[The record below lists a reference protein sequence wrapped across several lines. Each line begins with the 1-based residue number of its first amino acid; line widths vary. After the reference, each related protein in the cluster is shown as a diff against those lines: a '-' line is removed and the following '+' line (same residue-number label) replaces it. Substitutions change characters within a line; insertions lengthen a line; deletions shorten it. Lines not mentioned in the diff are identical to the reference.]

1 MHSEH
6 FIFTRIVR
14 FFLVICLVG
23 LVWFSLSNADQV
35 ALRWVMVGE
44 WVVPMMLV
52 ILSSVAFGWLMGV
65 LTVMPSRLLLK
76 RKLKHLLHLSRETV

>member
-14 FFLVICLVG
+14 FFLLACLVG
-23 LVWFSLSNADQV
+23 LVWFSLSNSDQV
-35 ALRWVMVGE
+35 VLRWVMVGE
-44 WVVPMMLV
+44 WVVPLMLV
-52 ILSSVAFGWLMGV
+52 ILASFSAGWLMGI
-65 LTVMPSRLLLK
+65 LSALPSRLLLK